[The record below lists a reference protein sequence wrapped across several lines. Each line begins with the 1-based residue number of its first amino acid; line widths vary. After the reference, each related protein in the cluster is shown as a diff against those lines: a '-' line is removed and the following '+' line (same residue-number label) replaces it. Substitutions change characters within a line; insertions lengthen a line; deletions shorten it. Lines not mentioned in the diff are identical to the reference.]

1 MFELVKKLFPYLIP
15 YKGRILV
22 AVLLSFALAGIKGA
36 QAYLVKPIFDQGLN
50 GNASWQEVLFLA
62 FTLLALGVI
71 NFPCR
76 FFHFYWL
83 RMVVDGAT
91 CSIRTEIYKKMQRL
105 SLPFYTANK
114 QGVLLSTVL
123 NDTQIFAG
131 GFRNSIDLIREPLTA
146 VVMLGLAVWRDWQL
160 TLVILGVAPLFLIIF
175 IISGRRVRSHQSQV
189 QEELSLMTHNL
200 SEGMGGQKI
209 VKAFNLQKYIVE
221 RFSTSQN
228 RFFNSLMKTTM
239 VEEMAHPLVELV
251 GAIAFSGVIIFAY
264 YRIQSGALSTGGF
277 ISFIAALALLMDPIR
292 KFSQANVKLNQAS
305 AAYQRIS
312 NLLEMEE
319 ERASGDIA
327 LSSFDRQIEVDG
339 VSFQYESGESEVIQQ
354 LSLTIKRGQKVAL
367 VGLSGSG
374 KSTLVN
380 LLLGLYPLKKGEIR
394 MDGTPIQQIPLYNLR
409 QQFGLVCQDIFLFN
423 DTVRENLTMG
433 GSFSPEQ
440 VDSAL
445 KVAYADQF
453 VSELPQGVD
462 TIIGDRGTRLSGGQQ
477 QRLTIARAF
486 LQNPPILLFDEATSA
501 LDNESEKL
509 VQQALD
515 RLAADKT
522 VIAVAHRLS
531 TISGFDRIYLLNQGE
546 VVEQGSHHE
555 LLAQNGEYAKLYQLT
570 TH

>member
-1 MFELVKKLFPYLIP
+1 MFDLAKKLFPYLIP
-15 YKGRILV
+15 YRGRVLV
-22 AVLLSFALAGIKGA
+22 AVLLSFALAAIKGA

-50 GNASWQEVLFLA
+50 SGSSWQDVIVLAL
-62 FTLLALGVI
+62 TLLALGVI

-91 CSIRTEIYKKMQRL
+91 CTIRTEIYNKLQRL

-146 VVMLGLAVWRDWQL
+146 AVMLGLALWRDWQL
-160 TLVILGVAPLFLIIF
+160 TLVILGVTPLFLIIF
-175 IISGRRVRSHQSQV
+175 IFSGRRVRSHQAEV

-209 VKAFNLQKYIVE
+209 VKAFNLQEYIVG
-221 RFSTSQN
+221 RFTNTQN
-228 RFFNSLMKTTM
+228 RFFRSVMKTTM

-251 GAIAFSGVIIFAY
+251 GAIAFSGVVVFAY

-305 AAYQRIS
+305 AAYQRIA
-312 NLLEMEE
+312 NLLKMEE
-319 ERASGDIA
+319 ERTSGEVV
-327 LSSFDRQIEVDG
+327 SFAFHDQIELNG
-339 VSFQYESGESEVIQQ
+339 ISFRYESSDSDVIRQ
-354 LSLTIKRGQKVAL
+354 LSLTIRQGEKVAL

-380 LLLGLYPLKKGEIR
+380 LLLGLYPLNQGEIR
-394 MDGTPIQQIPLYNLR
+394 MDGVVLDQIPLASLR
-409 QQFGLVCQDIFLFN
+409 EQFGLVCQDIFLFN
-423 DTVRENLTMG
+423 DTVRENLTLG
-433 GSFSPEQ
+433 GSFSDQ
-440 VDSAL
+440 QISAAL
-445 KVAYADQF
+445 EVAYADQF
-453 VSELPQGVD
+453 VTELPDGVD

-531 TISGFDRIYLLNQGE
+531 TISSFDRIYLLNQGE
-546 VVEQGSHHE
+546 VVESGDHQQ
-555 LLAQNGEYAKLYQLT
+555 LMARNGEYARLYQLT
-570 TH
+570 VH

>member
-1 MFELVKKLFPYLIP
+1 MFDLAKKLFPYLIP
-15 YKGRILV
+15 YRGRVLV
-22 AVLLSFALAGIKGA
+22 AVLLSFALAAIKGA

-50 GNASWQEVLFLA
+50 SGSSWQDVIVLAL
-62 FTLLALGVI
+62 TLLALGVI

-91 CSIRTEIYKKMQRL
+91 CTIRTEIYNKLQRL

-146 VVMLGLAVWRDWQL
+146 AVMLGLALWRDWQL
-160 TLVILGVAPLFLIIF
+160 TLVILGVTPLFLIIF
-175 IISGRRVRSHQSQV
+175 IFSGRRVRSHQAEV

-209 VKAFNLQKYIVE
+209 VKAFNLQEYIVG
-221 RFSTSQN
+221 RFTNTQN
-228 RFFNSLMKTTM
+228 RFFRSVMKTTM

-251 GAIAFSGVIIFAY
+251 GAIAFSGVVVFAY

-305 AAYQRIS
+305 AAYQRIA
-312 NLLEMEE
+312 NLLKMEE
-319 ERASGDIA
+319 ERTSGEVV
-327 LSSFDRQIEVDG
+327 SFAFHNQIELDG
-339 VSFQYESGESEVIQQ
+339 ISFRYESSDSDVIRQ
-354 LSLTIKRGQKVAL
+354 LSLTIRQGEKVAL

-380 LLLGLYPLKKGEIR
+380 LLLGLYPLNQGEIR
-394 MDGTPIQQIPLYNLR
+394 MDGVVLDQIPLASLR
-409 QQFGLVCQDIFLFN
+409 EQFGLVCQDIFLFN
-423 DTVRENLTMG
+423 DTVRENLTLG
-433 GSFSPEQ
+433 GSFSDQ
-440 VDSAL
+440 QISAAL
-445 KVAYADQF
+445 EVAYADQF
-453 VSELPQGVD
+453 VTELPDGVD

-531 TISGFDRIYLLNQGE
+531 TISSFD
-546 VVEQGSHHE
+546 
-555 LLAQNGEYAKLYQLT
+555 
-570 TH
+570 